1 MSRRIR
7 EVLVALFVLGGIALA
22 VFAFVW
28 FSGRLVQAHRRLVT
42 VYFRDASGLRA
53 GDPVSV
59 LGIDK
64 GKVAGLALDNGQ
76 VRATVALD
84 RDVALAVDTRFAIR
98 SVSYLGSDRYVMVV
112 PGTGP
117 VAPDAHRFQGA
128 NEALDLEETFL
139 RLDRLLGGLNPT
151 ELTGELKGLRDE
163 LMQTVR
169 AQLTGF
175 NTSFSTASVE
185 LTRLSARLDTLV
197 QSISRESSAGKL
209 ISSSELYDEVRKTN
223 AELQT
228 LVKDFRENPER
239 YLKLRFS
246 LFR

>member
-7 EVLVALFVLGGIALA
+7 ELLVALFVLSGVGLA

-28 FSGRLVQAHRRLVT
+28 FSGRLVQSHRRLVT
-42 VYFRDASGLRA
+42 VYFRDAAGLRR

-64 GKVAGLALDNGQ
+64 GKVADLTLESGQ
-76 VRATVALD
+76 VRATIALD
-84 RDVALAVDTRFAIR
+84 RDVALSVDTKFAIR

-112 PGTGP
+112 PGTGSP
-117 VAPDAHRFQGA
+117 APDGHRFQGA

-139 RLDRLLGGLNPT
+139 RLDRLLSSLDPT
-151 ELTGELKGLRDE
+151 ELTGELKNLSNE
-163 LMQTVR
+163 LMETVR
-169 AQLTGF
+169 SQLIGF
-175 NTSFSTASVE
+175 NTSFSLASAE
-185 LTRLSARLDTLV
+185 LARLSARLDTFV

-209 ISSSELYDEVRKTN
+209 LSSSELYDEVRKTN
-223 AELQT
+223 SELQS
-228 LVKDFRENPER
+228 LVKDIKENPER
-239 YLKLRFS
+239 YLRLRFS

>member
-7 EVLVALFVLGGIALA
+7 EVLVGLFVLGGIALA
-22 VFAFVW
+22 VFAFAW
-28 FSGRLVQAHRRLVT
+28 FSGRLVQSHRRLVS
-42 VYFRDASGLRA
+42 VYFRDAAGLRT

-64 GKVAGLALDNGQ
+64 GKVAGLALESGR
-76 VRATVALD
+76 VRATVAMD
-84 RDVALAVDTRFAIR
+84 RDVALAVDTKFAIR

-112 PGTGP
+112 PGTGSL
-117 VAPDAHRFQGA
+117 APTGHRFQGA

-139 RLDRLLGGLNPT
+139 RLDRLLSSLDPT
-151 ELTGELKGLRDE
+151 ELTGELKSLRDE
-163 LMQTVR
+163 LMETVR
-169 AQLTGF
+169 SQLTGF
-175 NTSFSTASVE
+175 NTSFSSASVE

-209 ISSSELYDEVRKTN
+209 LSSSELYDEVRKTN
-223 AELQT
+223 SELQS
-228 LVKDFRENPER
+228 LVKDIKENPER
-239 YLKLRFS
+239 YLRLRFS